1 MVKNPNL
8 TLSGADLAALLAS
21 RICHD
26 VVNPIGAAGNG
37 LELLDEGGMDEDAMS
52 LVRQSTHSAATHLKF
67 ARLAFGASGTLES
80 PLDTGEAETAAR
92 DLVALGKR
100 TTLNWTGPRVN
111 APKDRVKLLLN
122 LFLIAQTTIPRGGTI
137 DVGLDAAGDIFAF
150 IIRARGTYVQ
160 MPSDF
165 ARIYGGVMEDPITSH
180 NVQAYYTALLAEESG
195 MSVEFVV
202 NDGEV
207 VFEVKPAN

>member
-1 MVKNPNL
+1 MKNPNL
-8 TLSGADLAALLAS
+8 KLSGADLAALLAS

-37 LELLDEGGMDEDAMS
+37 LELLDEGGMDEEA
-52 LVRQSTHSAATHLKF
+52 LHLIRQSTLSATVHLKF
-67 ARLAFGASGTLES
+67 ARIAFGASGTLQS

-92 DLVALGKR
+92 ELIGLGKR
-100 TTLNWTGPRVN
+100 VTLNWTGPRLN

-122 LFLIAQTTIPRGGTI
+122 LFLVAQSTIPRGGTI
-137 DVGLDAAGDIFAF
+137 DVGLDSAGDIFAF
-150 IIRARGTYVQ
+150 IIRARGPYVQ
-160 MPSDF
+160 MPTDF

-180 NVQAYYTALLAEESG
+180 NVQPYYTALLAEESG

-202 NDGEV
+202 NEGEV
-207 VFEVKPAN
+207 VFEAKPAV